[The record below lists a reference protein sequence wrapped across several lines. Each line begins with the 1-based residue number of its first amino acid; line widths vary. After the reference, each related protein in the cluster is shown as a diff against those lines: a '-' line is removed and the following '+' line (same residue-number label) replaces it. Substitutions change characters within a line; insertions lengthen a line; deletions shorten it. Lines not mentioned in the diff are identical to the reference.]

1 MSDERVRSR
10 KRRQFGFDGPRRRL
24 RSQDSGASVDDILDS
39 LTRRTQISGK
49 FDTVE
54 NVPVKDEPRNRF
66 TPNISARSLCREGTH
81 RSIGKFAFAL
91 MLISGLT
98 ILGLYGALKA
108 VTEPSSILRITEN
121 PTFTSVFTDP
131 VRLALVALL
140 CVIPAAIFLRRGRR
154 TRLSCS

>member
-1 MSDERVRSR
+1 MSDERSRSR
-10 KRRQFGFDGPRRRL
+10 KRRQFGFDGSRRRL

-39 LTRRTQISGK
+39 LTRRTQISGR

-54 NVPVKDEPRNRF
+54 NVPVQDEPRNRF
-66 TPNISARSLCREGTH
+66 TPKISAKALPRQGTN
-81 RSIGKFAFAL
+81 RAIGKFAFAL

-131 VRLALVALL
+131 VRLTLVALL
-140 CVIPAAIFLRRGRR
+140 CVIPAAIFLRRGSRN
-154 TRLSCS
+154 RLSYS